1 MTQRMKNLPI
11 VTAVQN
17 AIKPSIP
24 DKESPERQNDDHGTA
39 VEATLPAARR
49 NRRHQRKQS
58 HLYLQLNNLKKKDDY
73 V

>member
-1 MTQRMKNLPI
+1 MTQRIKKLPI

-24 DKESPERQNDDHGTA
+24 DGEPPKRQNDDHENA
-39 VEATLPAARR
+39 AEASRPRLAR
-49 NRRHQRKQS
+49 KADTDG
-58 HLYLQLNNLKKKDDY
+58 NNHILFTTQQLKKKDDY